1 LKADLFQP
9 WLTRWRLVPDGEAFT
24 TSTSRLLLVR
34 RGGEAAMLK
43 IAVTEEERRGAAFMT
58 WYAGEGAAK
67 VYAHEDDALLLER
80 ADGSSNLKDWART
93 GRDDDATKIL
103 CQTVQRLHAPRAA
116 PYPQTLVPL
125 QVWFRALEPATQRHG
140 GILTKA
146 LAASRD
152 LLSAPRQV
160 VALHGDIH
168 HGNVLS
174 STERGWLA
182 IDPKGLL
189 GERGFDYAN
198 IFCNPDHDIAA
209 APGRLERQAALV
221 AKLAGLDLA
230 RLKTWILAYA
240 GLSAAWNLEEGED
253 PTSSLAIA
261 EIAALHSSP

>member
-1 LKADLFQP
+1 
-9 WLTRWRLVPDGEAFT
+9 
-24 TSTSRLLLVR
+24 LLPVR
-34 RGGEAAMLK
+34 RGVDAAILK
-43 IAVTEEERRGAAFMT
+43 IAIAEEERRGAALMA
-58 WYAGEGAAK
+58 WYSGDGAAR
-67 VYAHEDDALLLER
+67 VYAHEGDALLLER
-80 ADGSSNLKDWART
+80 ADGPSNLKDWARA

-103 CQTVQRLHAPRAA
+103 CHTIQRLHAPRAA

-125 QVWFRALEPATQRHG
+125 QVWFRALEPAAQRHAG
-140 GILTKA
+140 VLTKA

-160 VALHGDIH
+160 GALHGDIH
-168 HGNVLS
+168 HANVLS

-240 GLSAAWNLEEGED
+240 GLSAAWNLEDGEE

-261 EIAALHSSP
+261 EIAAQNPSP